1 MATVSIGKA
10 IHRKNRSSK
19 SKAPMGSEDYYGL
32 LQPLPIPNKVWEDI
46 SMDFIE
52 GLPISKVGDIR
63 CGFARVGVRSDSAS
77 VVQAFTA
84 GNTDGVR
91 CCRTKAI
98 DPEQVEAKALLEA
111 ALLARSKRVQ
121 ALH

>member
-1 MATVSIGKA
+1 MSGNV
-10 IHRKNRSSK
+10 
-19 SKAPMGSEDYYGL
+19 D
-32 LQPLPIPNKVWEDI
+32 V
-46 SMDFIE
+46 
-52 GLPISKVGDIR
+52 
-63 CGFARVGVRSDSAS
+63 
-77 VVQAFTA
+77 

-121 ALH
+121 ALQ